1 MQRLDPAIIKQ
12 QIENLKVAFPDLLD
26 DDDTWLLA
34 LESETDVK
42 EYLRTVER
50 KREDAAALEE
60 ALSLTID
67 ALRQRKA
74 RFERREQAMRA
85 LMFSAMQTAD
95 LTRLEMPEATLSIRQ
110 GTPKVVITDEAAIPD
125 EFVRIKREPDK
136 ALIKT
141 ALNNFEDV
149 PGATMSNVEPVLAV
163 RVK

>member
-1 MQRLDPAIIKQ
+1 MRLDPAIIRQ
-12 QIENLKVAFPDLLD
+12 QIDNLKVAFPDLLD
-26 DDDTWLLA
+26 DDDTWQLA

-60 ALSLTID
+60 ALSSTID

-85 LMFSAMQTAD
+85 LMFSAMQWAD
-95 LTRLEMPEATLSIRQ
+95 LTKVELAEATLSIRN
-110 GTPKVVITDEAAIPD
+110 GAPKVIITDEAAIPD
-125 EFVRIKREPDK
+125 EFMRVRREPDK
-136 ALIKT
+136 ILIKD
-141 ALNNFEDV
+141 ALSNFEDV
-149 PGATMSNVEPVLAV
+149 PGATMSNAESVLSV

>member
-1 MQRLDPAIIKQ
+1 MRLDPTIIRQ
-12 QIENLKVAFPDLLD
+12 QIENLKVAFPDIMD
-26 DDDTWLLA
+26 SDDTWQIA

-50 KREDAAALEE
+50 KREDAAALEQ

-85 LMFSAMQTAD
+85 LMFSAMQWAD
-95 LTRLEMPEATLSIRQ
+95 LTKVELAEATLSIRN
-110 GTPKVVITDEAAIPD
+110 GTPKVIVVDESQIPD
-125 EFVRIKREPDK
+125 EFMRIKREPDK
-136 ALIKT
+136 ILLKEALS
-141 ALNNFEDV
+141 NFEDV
-149 PGATMSNVEPVLAV
+149 PGATLSNSEQVLSV